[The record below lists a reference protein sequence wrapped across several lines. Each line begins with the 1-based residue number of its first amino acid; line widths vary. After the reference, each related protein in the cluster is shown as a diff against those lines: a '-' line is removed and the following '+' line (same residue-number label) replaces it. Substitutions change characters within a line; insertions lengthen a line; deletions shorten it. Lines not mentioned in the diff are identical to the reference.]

1 MPHPLS
7 STGTR
12 CRESF
17 GGNKGDRREPFLQGT
32 PGSGYRCGR
41 RSSEYKARRKGYRC
55 GIRARVT
62 VLGRALQRSPVTPII
77 VVLVLL
83 GACAPADNNH
93 NVQIQALGTLVTLR
107 YYDTDAAT
115 AEAATDALERL
126 YRDYGR
132 DWYPWYEP
140 AGRSE
145 LARINRALAKGES
158 AMASEELV
166 SLLKRATDLEARSGG
181 LFNVALGALT
191 ELWGFHEPLQ
201 QDWQPPPDAAI
212 ETILAS
218 RPGTGQLHWD
228 GSRLT
233 SSNRDIV
240 IDPGGIAKGALLG
253 MSVRVLREHGIENA
267 IVDLGGDMTVLGQ
280 VHGRAAR
287 IGIRDP
293 DGGAPIGR
301 IEAVDGETVVTSGN
315 YERFFE
321 ADGQRYAHV
330 LDPRTGYPARN
341 TASVTVIDTDPILAD
356 AAATALLVAGNAAF
370 AEACE
375 RLGID
380 HALLI
385 SDRGDLRLTP
395 QMRDRVHWRE

>member
-1 MPHPLS
+1 MQHALS
-7 STGTR
+7 STGT
-12 CRESF
+12 
-17 GGNKGDRREPFLQGT
+17 
-32 PGSGYRCGR
+32 
-41 RSSEYKARRKGYRC
+41 
-55 GIRARVT
+55 
-62 VLGRALQRSPVTPII
+62 PII
-77 VVLVLL
+77 LL
-83 GACAPADNNH
+83 LLLLAACAPTDNNH
-93 NVQIQALGTLVTLR
+93 NVQLHTLGTLVTLR
-107 YYDTDAAT
+107 YYDTDEAT

-140 AGRSE
+140 ADRSE
-145 LARINRALAKGES
+145 LARINHALAKGES
-158 AMASEELV
+158 VKVSEELA

-191 ELWGFHEPLQ
+191 EVWGFHEPLQ

-212 ETILAS
+212 ESVLAS
-218 RPGTGQLHWD
+218 RPGAGQLQWD
-228 GSRLT
+228 GLRLT
-233 SSNRDIV
+233 SNNRDIV
-240 IDPGGIAKGALLG
+240 IDPGGIAKGALLA
-253 MSVRVLREHGIENA
+253 MSVRVLREQGIQNA
-267 IVDLGGDMTVLGQ
+267 IVDLGGDMTVIGQ

-293 DGGAPIGR
+293 DGGEPIGG
-301 IEAVDGETVVTSGN
+301 IEALAGETIVTSGN

-321 ADGQRYAHV
+321 SDGQRYTHV
-330 LDPRTGYPARN
+330 LDPRTGYPARD
-341 TASVTVIDTDPILAD
+341 TASVTVIDTDPVLAD
-356 AAATALLVAGNAAF
+356 AAATALLVAGSAEF

-395 QMRDRVHWRE
+395 QMRERVHWRNQESAGNANP

>member
-1 MPHPLS
+1 MQHVLS
-7 STGTR
+7 STGTP
-12 CRESF
+12 CRGSF
-17 GGNKGDRREPFLQGT
+17 GGNKADRREPFLQRT
-32 PGSGYRCGR
+32 PGRGYRCGR
-41 RSSEYKARRKGYRC
+41 VLTF
-55 GIRARVT
+55 ILVT
-62 VLGRALQRSPVTPII
+62 VLLA
-77 VVLVLL
+77 
-83 GACAPADNNH
+83 ACTPADNNH

-132 DWYPWYEP
+132 DWYPWYDP
-140 AGRSE
+140 ADRSE
-145 LARINRALAKGES
+145 LARINRALSEGED
-158 AMASEELV
+158 ALASEDLA
-166 SLLKRATDLEARSGG
+166 SLLARAEDLETRSGG

-212 ETILAS
+212 EAILAS
-218 RPGTGQLHWD
+218 RPGAGQLHWD
-228 GSRLT
+228 GLRLT

-253 MSVRVLREHGIENA
+253 MSLEILREHGIRNA
-267 IVDLGGDMTVLGQ
+267 IIDLGGDMTVVGQ

-287 IGIRDP
+287 IGIRNP

-301 IEAVDGETVVTSGN
+301 IEAADGETVVTSGN

-321 ADGQRYAHV
+321 SNGQRYAHV
-330 LDPRTGYPARN
+330 LDPRTGYPARD
-341 TASVTVIDTDPILAD
+341 TASVTVIDTDPVLAD
-356 AAATALLVAGNAAF
+356 AAATALLVAGNAEF

-385 SDRGDLRLTP
+385 SDRGDVRLTP

>member
-1 MPHPLS
+1 MQRALS
-7 STGTR
+7 ST
-12 CRESF
+12 
-17 GGNKGDRREPFLQGT
+17 
-32 PGSGYRCGR
+32 
-41 RSSEYKARRKGYRC
+41 
-55 GIRARVT
+55 V
-62 VLGRALQRSPVTPII
+62 I

-83 GACAPADNNH
+83 AACAPTDKNH
-93 NVQIQALGTLVTLR
+93 NVQLQALGTLVTLR
-107 YYDTDAAT
+107 YYDTDEAT

-126 YRDYGR
+126 YRDFGR

-140 AGRSE
+140 ADRSE
-145 LARINRALAKGES
+145 LVRINQALARGES
-158 AMASEELV
+158 AMASEELA

-191 ELWGFHEPLQ
+191 QLWGFHEPLQ
-201 QDWQPPPDAAI
+201 HDWRPPPDAAI
-212 ETILAS
+212 ETVLAS
-218 RPGTGQLHWD
+218 SPGAGQLQWA
-228 GSRLT
+228 GLRLT
-233 SSNRDIV
+233 SSNRAIV

-253 MSVRVLREHGIENA
+253 MSVRVLREHGVQNA
-267 IVDLGGDMTVLGQ
+267 IVDLGGDMTVIGQ

-293 DGGAPIGR
+293 DGGEPIGG
-301 IEAVDGETVVTSGN
+301 IEALDGETIVTSGN

-330 LDPRTGYPARN
+330 LDPRTGYPARD
-341 TASVTVIDTDPILAD
+341 TASVTVIDTDPVLAD
-356 AAATALLVAGNAAF
+356 AAATALLVAGSAEFAA
-370 AEACE
+370 ACE

-395 QMRDRVHWRE
+395 QMRERVHWRD

>member
-1 MPHPLS
+1 M
-7 STGTR
+7 
-12 CRESF
+12 
-17 GGNKGDRREPFLQGT
+17 
-32 PGSGYRCGR
+32 
-41 RSSEYKARRKGYRC
+41 
-55 GIRARVT
+55 I
-62 VLGRALQRSPVTPII
+62 
-77 VVLVLL
+77 LL
-83 GACAPADNNH
+83 GACTPTDNSH

-107 YYDTDAAT
+107 YYDTDTAT

-140 AGRSE
+140 ADRSE
-145 LARINRALAKGES
+145 LARINRALAEGES
-158 AMASEELV
+158 AKVGEKLA
-166 SLLKRATDLEARSGG
+166 SLLNRAADLEIRSGG

-201 QDWQPPPDAAI
+201 QDWHRPADAAI
-212 ETILAS
+212 EAILAGH
-218 RPGTGQLHWD
+218 PGAGQLHWD
-228 GSRLT
+228 GLRLT

-240 IDPGGIAKGALLG
+240 IDPGGIAKGSLLG
-253 MSVRVLREHGIENA
+253 MSVQVLRTHGIENA

-287 IGIRDP
+287 IGIRNP
-293 DGGAPIGR
+293 DGGEPIGG
-301 IEAVDGETVVTSGN
+301 IEVVDGETVVTSGN

-321 ADGQRYAHV
+321 ANGQRYAHV
-330 LDPRTGYPARN
+330 LDPRTGYPARD
-341 TASVTVIDTDPILAD
+341 TASVTVIDTDPVLAD
-356 AAATALLVAGNAAF
+356 AAATALLVAGNAEF